1 VQGFDGSTEGPRTHG
16 GLLPIEG
23 GLRRAR
29 WGVICGF
36 FHAGNRDNPEGL
48 RKWLTEGGMMVAT
61 TALGTGMGYPGVML
75 VVHVGLPYG
84 LIDFSQESGRASR
97 GGE

>member
-1 VQGFDGSTEGPRTHG
+1 
-16 GLLPIEG
+16 
-23 GLRRAR
+23 
-29 WGVICGF
+29 
-36 FHAGNRDNPEGL
+36 
-48 RKWLTEGGMMVAT
+48 MVAT